1 MNRQDFIAHI
11 AQTQGVTTTEAEKTV
26 ASFIAGINSAVAAGQ
41 SVQLVGFGTFE
52 VKHQEARAGR
62 NPLTGAALT
71 IEAKNVVKFKVG
83 ETLKNV
89 ANGK

>member
-1 MNRQDFIAHI
+1 MNRTELVADIAAAHNI
-11 AQTQGVTTTEAEKTV
+11 TKTEAEKVV
-26 ASFIAGINSAVAAGQ
+26 AYFLQGITTAVKNGQ

-62 NPLTGAALT
+62 NPLTGDSLQ
-71 IEAKNVVKFKVG
+71 IPAKNVVKFKVG
-83 ETLKNV
+83 ESLKNA